1 MRIITGKL
9 KGRRFDA
16 PKDVQVRPTS
26 DRAKEGLFNVIE
38 ARRFI
43 NNTRVLDLFA
53 GSGNLS
59 FEAIS
64 RGARSALMIEASTN
78 AVKHMMKVAETFGIA
93 DQVSAMAM
101 PVERF
106 LKQRSSKYD
115 IIFADPPYDWPEIP
129 EMVEQVLNDGWLESD
144 GWFIL
149 EHDVRHLFH
158 DHPRCVF
165 TKPYGRTVVSVFML
179 AEKGTEDDPAEKT
192 ETDTETKT
200 DD

>member
-16 PKDVQVRPTS
+16 PKDVKVRPTS

-38 ARRFI
+38 ARRYLSG
-43 NNTRVLDLFA
+43 TRVLDLFA

-64 RGARSALMIEASTN
+64 RGANSALMVESSTE
-78 AVKHMMKVAETFGIA
+78 AVKHIEKTALKFGISK
-93 DQVSAMAM
+93 QVSSYAM

-106 LKQRSSKYD
+106 LKQRTTSFD

-129 EMVEQVLNDGWLESD
+129 EMIDTILDNGWLEPE

-165 TKPYGRTVVSVFML
+165 TKPYGRTIVSVFMHPE
-179 AEKGTEDDPAEKT
+179 AEEEQQERTE
-192 ETDTETKT
+192 
-200 DD
+200 

>member
-38 ARRFI
+38 ARRYL
-43 NNTRVLDLFA
+43 NNTKVLDLFA

-64 RGARSALMIEASTN
+64 RGARSALMVEASTS
-78 AVKHMMKVAETFGIA
+78 AVKHISKTAETFGIA
-93 DQVSAMAM
+93 DQISVMAL

-106 LKQRSSKYD
+106 LKQRSSPYD
-115 IIFADPPYDWPEIP
+115 IVFADPPYDWPEIP
-129 EMVEQVLNDGWLESD
+129 EMVEQILGDGWLEPD

-158 DHPRCVF
+158 EHPRCVF
-165 TKPYGRTVVSVFML
+165 TKPYGRTVVSIFML
-179 AEKGTEDDPAEKT
+179 PEDEEANDEQAPEP
-192 ETDTETKT
+192 ES
-200 DD
+200 